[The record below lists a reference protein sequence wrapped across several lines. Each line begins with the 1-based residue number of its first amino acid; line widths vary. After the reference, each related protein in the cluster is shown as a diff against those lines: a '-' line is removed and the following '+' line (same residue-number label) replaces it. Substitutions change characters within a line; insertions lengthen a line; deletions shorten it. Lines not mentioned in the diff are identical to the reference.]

1 MTPQIKQRL
10 GQLRHCKVPEGYKKT
25 KVGIIPAEWMSY
37 TLGDIYTERKEAG
50 IPSLP
55 ILTVSIHSGV
65 SDGALDDDELGK
77 KVKRIEDR
85 TQYRTTRSGDL
96 VFNMMRAWQ
105 GAIGVVRSDGL
116 VSPAYIVA
124 TPDESVIY
132 PPFMDYYMKTP
143 QMINKLHRKSYGV
156 TDFRLRLYWDS
167 FAMIDC
173 VLPLLPEQKKIA
185 EILSAQDKL
194 IALKEKLIEEKKR
207 QKKYLMQ
214 QLLTGKKRLPE
225 FSGEWYHERL
235 CDFCDFI
242 GGGTPDTK
250 NDAYW
255 RGDIPWIS
263 SSDLSAENLNNVEMS
278 RYITEDAIASS
289 ATKQCPTGSILVVT
303 RVGVGKVAIAPVEL
317 CTSQDFTSIIQHQYN
332 NVFVAYAI
340 WELMQEKTT
349 QVQGSSI
356 KGIPSKEFQQFK
368 IMIPPHAEQ
377 NAIVNILSAVDH
389 EIDLLDCDLDQE
401 KQKKKALMQL
411 LLSGVVR
418 V

>member
-1 MTPQIKQRL
+1 MNPLIKQRID
-10 GQLRHCKVPEGYKKT
+10 QLRHYSAPEGYKKT
-25 KVGIIPAEWMSY
+25 KSDIIPADWTTY

-77 KVKRIEDR
+77 KVKRIDDK

-124 TPDESVIY
+124 TPDKALVH

-143 QMINKLHRKSYGV
+143 EMVNRIHRKSYGV

-173 VLPLLPEQKKIA
+173 ALPPLAEQKKIA

-214 QLLTGKKRLPE
+214 QLLTGKKRLPG
-225 FSGEWYHERL
+225 FSGE
-235 CDFCDFI
+235 
-242 GGGTPDTK
+242 
-250 NDAYW
+250 
-255 RGDIPWIS
+255 
-263 SSDLSAENLNNVEMS
+263 
-278 RYITEDAIASS
+278 
-289 ATKQCPTGSILVVT
+289 
-303 RVGVGKVAIAPVEL
+303 
-317 CTSQDFTSIIQHQYN
+317 
-332 NVFVAYAI
+332 
-340 WELMQEKTT
+340 
-349 QVQGSSI
+349 
-356 KGIPSKEFQQFK
+356 
-368 IMIPPHAEQ
+368 
-377 NAIVNILSAVDH
+377 
-389 EIDLLDCDLDQE
+389 
-401 KQKKKALMQL
+401 
-411 LLSGVVR
+411 
-418 V
+418 